1 MPTVSEILKERLSD
15 ALEAS
20 GVTIDEPLQL
30 APTTDPRHGDYQT
43 NAAMVFGKKLK
54 QNPRALAAQ
63 IVNHLVI
70 DDLGAPPQVAGPGFI
85 NFTLSAEFFADHLHR
100 LGSDERF
107 GVEPAVKPR
116 TIVID
121 FSSPNIAKPMHVGHI
136 RSTILGDALSKIARF
151 LGHKVITDN
160 HVGDWGTQFGKVIY
174 GWKHLLREDRLGA
187 DPIEELVRI
196 YRDADAASKND
207 PEVLEEC
214 RRELVKLQQGDPENQ
229 RIWQRCVDLSLG
241 EFSKVYDLLGV
252 RFDHQLGESFY
263 NPELPRVVQQLQERG
278 VAEVSDGAV
287 VVWDRSLNDDPF
299 IIRKSDGGFGYAT
312 TDVAT
317 LEYRL
322 NQWHADAVW
331 YVVGAPQQLHFQQL
345 FSLAR
350 RLGYA
355 ADLQHVA
362 FGSILGEDRKLM
374 RTRSG
379 ESVSLQ
385 SLLAEAIDRAAAI
398 VAEKNP
404 ELSAEDRLAIGRI
417 VGIGAV
423 KYADLSQHRMTDYIF
438 SWDKM
443 LSLQGNTAPY
453 LQNAYVRCRSI
464 FRKVAGPYSLPEAL
478 HLQEKA
484 ELDLGKKIL
493 LFPDVVP
500 AILDGFKPNI
510 LANYL
515 YELAA
520 VFHGFYESCPVL
532 SAEPPLRATRLML
545 CDIFSRL
552 LRTGLGLLGI
562 EVPEKM

>member
-1 MPTVSEILKERLSD
+1 MPTVSEILKERLSN
-15 ALEAS
+15 AFEAS
-20 GVTIDEPLQL
+20 GVAIDEPLQV
-30 APTTDPRHGDYQT
+30 APTADPRHGDYQT
-43 NAAMVFGKKLK
+43 NAAMVYGKKLK
-54 QNPRALAAQ
+54 QNPRTLAAR
-63 IVNHLVI
+63 ITENLDFNDI
-70 DDLGAPPQVAGPGFI
+70 GPQPGVAGPGFI
-85 NFTLSAEFFADHLHR
+85 NFSLSADFLAERLHR
-100 LGSDERF
+100 FGLDERF
-107 GVEPAVKPR
+107 GVEAVAKPR

-136 RSTILGDALSKIARF
+136 RSTILGDTLARIARF
-151 LGHKVITDN
+151 LGHNVITDN

-174 GWKHLLREDRLGA
+174 GWKHLLVDDLLRV
-187 DPIEELVRI
+187 DPVAELVRI
-196 YRDADAASKND
+196 YREADAASKND
-207 PEVLEEC
+207 PEILEEC
-214 RRELVKLQQGDPENQ
+214 RRELVKLQKGDPENHQ
-229 RIWQRCVDLSLG
+229 IWRQCVDLSLG

-263 NPELPRVVQQLQERG
+263 NPELPQVVEELQQRG

-299 IIRKSDGGFGYAT
+299 IIRKSDGGYGYAT

-317 LEYRL
+317 IEYRFA
-322 NQWHADAVW
+322 QWHADAIW

-355 ADLQHVA
+355 ADFQHIA

-379 ESVSLQ
+379 ESVPLQ
-385 SLLAEAIDRAAAI
+385 SLIAEAIDRAVAI
-398 VAEKNP
+398 VAAKNP
-404 ELSAEDRLAIGRI
+404 DLSPEDRLAIGRI

-464 FRKVAGPYSLPEAL
+464 FRKLPAAFAPPGAL
-478 HLQEKA
+478 RLRETA
-484 ELDLGKKIL
+484 ELDLAKKIL
-493 LFPDVVP
+493 LFPDIVP
-500 AILDGFKPNI
+500 ATLEGFKPNI

-515 YELAA
+515 YELASI
-520 VFHGFYESCPVL
+520 FHGFYESCPVL
-532 SAEPPLRATRLML
+532 SAEAPIRETRLML
-545 CDIFSRL
+545 CDIFSRVL
-552 LRTGLGLLGI
+552 QAGLGLLGI